1 MEIEMVEQRY
11 DAITQLSS
19 PNNNIENGV
28 RPMPNE
34 EIVLTPP
41 SPICGENVGNG
52 GARVGGTTT
61 RIPGL
66 IYSSVVWITR
76 LPVLVYHYLKLF
88 LPTLPPNLW
97 S

>member
-1 MEIEMVEQRY
+1 MVEQRY

-66 IYSSVVWITR
+66 IYSSVV
-76 LPVLVYHYLKLF
+76 
-88 LPTLPPNLW
+88 
-97 S
+97 